1 MKLVDAEIPRDD
13 EDAQDIARPPRP
25 ARRRVY
31 TSLLVT
37 LSVLV
42 GTVGI
47 IYWQFPNRQSE
58 VLSVVVQEHIKP
70 THIALEKPT
79 GIELRAWSKGI
90 FERSVPF
97 PEVTNGLVPQTASV
111 RELFRRD
118 LAIVRYTLDGEPV
131 TLAFRRVR
139 EASPRIHR
147 RTEDGLYAVSWH
159 CKKFNCIA
167 VGPASTKD
175 NWTQRFGAP

>member
-1 MKLVDAEIPRDD
+1 MKLVDAEIPRED
-13 EDAQDIARPPRP
+13 EDAKDIVRPPRP

-31 TSLLVT
+31 TSLIVT
-37 LSVLV
+37 LSVLF

-47 IYWQFPNRQSE
+47 IYWRFPNRQSE
-58 VLSVVVQEHIKP
+58 VLSVVMEEHVKP
-70 THIALEKPT
+70 AHVALDKPT

-90 FERSVPF
+90 FDRPVPF
-97 PEVTNGLVPQTASV
+97 PEVKEGLVPETASL

-118 LAIVRYTLDGEPV
+118 VAIVRYTLDGEIV

-139 EASPRIHR
+139 EASPRVHR

-159 CKKFNCIA
+159 CKKFNCTA
-167 VGPASTKD
+167 VGQESSKEKWTK
-175 NWTQRFGAP
+175 RLGA